1 MPVHCE
7 ICRSRLHAE
16 NAAGHA
22 HVGGTTVYFCC
33 EACRRTF
40 REHPDLFSLTS
51 RIQSPGR
58 VA

>member
-7 ICRSRLHAE
+7 ICRSRLHSDD
-16 NAAGHA
+16 AAGR
-22 HVGGTTVYFCC
+22 VNVDGTTLYFCC

-40 REHPDLFSLTS
+40 REHPDLFLGSSLDRTA
-51 RIQSPGR
+51 GR